1 MRTRAFRIS
10 LVLVLVFV
18 CAGAYLVG
26 YARGHS
32 AAVCDETKFGLLSYS
47 ALYKF
52 AQQGDT
58 NRLNDRLRFL
68 IFSHYDYYER
78 YFSNETVDTYFSKH
92 LEEARVI
99 AEQERTNV
107 VTLDTEAIVRQV
119 SEEMRTNRGP
129 GSVPTNK

>member
-1 MRTRAFRIS
+1 MRTRVLRI
-10 LVLVLVFV
+10 LLILVLVFV
-18 CAGAYLVG
+18 CVGAYLIG

-32 AAVCDETKFGLLSYS
+32 TAVRDQTQFGLLSYS

-58 NRLNDRLRFL
+58 NRLNDWLRFL

-78 YFSNETVDTYFSKH
+78 YFGGEAADGEFAKR
-92 LEEARVI
+92 LAEARVI

-107 VTLDTEAIVRQV
+107 VTLDTDAFIRQV
-119 SEEMRTNRGP
+119 NEEMRTNP
-129 GSVPTNK
+129 VPHSATNM